1 MASESSR
8 ATVTVAAHALWRIR
22 LKRELS
28 RHLLQAL
35 AVAGLLASARMA
47 IAPPTPPIARSPTAI
62 VAPPDPAGEGFA
74 SLFARRYLSWD
85 SRDPEARRIALA
97 PFVGASM
104 EADAGLQ
111 PPTNGTQQVQW
122 TQVVQARELTPAG
135 HVYTIAVQTDPAG
148 LLYLTV
154 SVEREPNGELALAG
168 YPAFVGA
175 PFSTTAKFP
184 TGLREV
190 EDPTLSVVVG
200 RALRNYLARDESE
213 LAADL
218 SAEAHVS
225 LPGLTLALQSVQRLD
240 WSTRGRAVL
249 AVVQAEDERGTQY
262 TLAYE
267 LTVVSDAGR
276 WEISAIQTN
285 PDSQLAAL

>member
-1 MASESSR
+1 MASESSH
-8 ATVTVAAHALWRIR
+8 ATVTVAARALWRIR
-22 LKRELS
+22 LRRELP
-28 RHLLQAL
+28 RHLLHAL

-47 IAPPTPPIARSPTAI
+47 IAPPSPPVAHSQTAS
-62 VAPPDPAGEGFA
+62 VALPDPAAEGFA

-85 SRDPEARRIALA
+85 SRNPEARTIALA
-97 PFVGASM
+97 PFVGSSM
-104 EADAGLQ
+104 EAGAGLQ
-111 PPTNGTQQVQW
+111 PPASGTQQVQW
-122 TQVVQARELTPAG
+122 TQVVQARELAPAE

-154 SVEREPNGELALAG
+154 SVEREPDGELALAG

-175 PFSTTAKFP
+175 PISTTAKLP
-184 TGLREV
+184 AGLHEV

-218 SAEAHVS
+218 SAGAHIS

-240 WSTRGRAVL
+240 WSARGRVVL
-249 AVVQAEDERGTQY
+249 AVVRAQDERGTQY
-262 TLAYE
+262 TLGYE
-267 LTVVSDAGR
+267 LTVASDAGR

-285 PDSQLAAL
+285 PDS